1 MSTSDNE
8 MSWIS
13 EKICC
18 NCNYFFPYLLNG
30 PSEYGICLKDDEFE
44 PYIEDLLEDEDY
56 DCCIELIEE
65 KKFDGNRDSCE
76 DFERVEIVAAGEEM
90 FDDLYFVVAHVWAG
104 SRRDGKGF
112 MNREYDSPG
121 CFFLRTQR
129 GWVLV
134 PEGKFPEIIM
144 LGKSLFR
151 LSA

>member
-76 DFERVEIVAAGEEM
+76 DFEMVEIIGT
-90 FDDLYFVVAHVWAG
+90 
-104 SRRDGKGF
+104 
-112 MNREYDSPG
+112 DSSMDESSGIDPNVEKNLTEIVN
-121 CFFLRTQR
+121 FFLKNR
-129 GWVLV
+129 
-134 PEGKFPEIIM
+134 
-144 LGKSLFR
+144 
-151 LSA
+151 